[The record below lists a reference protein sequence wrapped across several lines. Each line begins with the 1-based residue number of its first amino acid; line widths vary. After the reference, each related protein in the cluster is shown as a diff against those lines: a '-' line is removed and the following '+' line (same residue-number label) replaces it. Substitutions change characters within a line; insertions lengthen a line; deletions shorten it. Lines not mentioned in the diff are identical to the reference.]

1 MPNYFINNLYSNGSA
16 VVEENIYESLFQE
29 YERIVVQSLITSFG
43 LDFFFRDQHGGDV
56 DTVHNVRNIG
66 TDPQMYYK
74 NLANQVAYERRGKYD
89 FGTYHSDPRFRET
102 KTPVRDRWRETGVD
116 IEDVYTG
123 KSIGFH
129 GHTNAISPEKKADLD
144 HIVECAGIHNDR
156 GRVLAGLDGV
166 DLANQPENLAWT
178 NEQLNRSMG
187 SWARHVNDKYKKEHN
202 GMDAP
207 LSEVDALAYIK
218 AHPELDETTK
228 QRLTKQ
234 YTKAK
239 KAYDAQIERSYY
251 SSKKFQIDTAK
262 AAGRMGLKMGL
273 RQALGLVFAEIWF
286 AVKEEIENGKENE
299 EEFLRCIGNGVQIGS
314 ERALRKYKDV
324 IGQFMNGALSGI
336 LASLTTTICNI
347 FFSTAKHLVRIIR
360 QSWASLVEA
369 TNILL
374 FNPDC
379 LSFGERVLAA
389 SKLIA
394 TGASI
399 VAGQMISGVISE
411 SPLGKIPVIGDVV
424 STFCGTLITGIM
436 SCSFLYFLDHNS
448 TVKKII
454 DSLNRIPTIEDQV
467 IYHKQ
472 LSVLLEIYS
481 AKLYQIDV
489 KEFIKEADQ
498 YTSLLNEIEGKDDKQ
513 VNILLHQAYH
523 TFGFDMPYE
532 DLDEAMTKP
541 GLKLHFS

>member
-1 MPNYFINNLYSNGSA
+1 M
-16 VVEENIYESLFQE
+16 EENIYKSLFQE
-29 YERIVVQSLITSFG
+29 YERVVVQSLITSFG
-43 LDFFFRDQHGGDV
+43 LDIFFKDQHGGDV
-56 DTVHNVRNIG
+56 DTVQNVRKIG
-66 TDPQMYYK
+66 IDPKMFYK
-74 NLANQVAYERRGKYD
+74 NLANQEAYEKRGDYD
-89 FGTYHSDPRFRET
+89 DGEYHRDPRFRVA
-102 KTPVRDRWRETGVD
+102 KTTVRDRWRETGID
-116 IEDVYTG
+116 IEDAYTG
-123 KSIGFH
+123 NSIGFH
-129 GHTNAISPEKKADLD
+129 GHTHAIPQERKADLD

-156 GRVLAGLDGV
+156 GRVLAELDGV
-166 DLANQPENLAWT
+166 DLANQPENFAWT
-178 NEQLNRSMG
+178 NWHLNRSMG
-187 SWARHVNDKYKKEHN
+187 SWARHVNDKYRKEHN

-207 LSEVDALAYIK
+207 LSEVDPLAYIK

-228 QRLTKQ
+228 KRLTDQ
-234 YTKAK
+234 YLKAK
-239 KAYDAQIERSYY
+239 KAYDARIERTYY
-251 SSKKFQIDTAK
+251 SSKKFKIDTAK
-262 AAGRMGLKMGL
+262 AAGKMGLKMGL
-273 RQALGLVFAEIWF
+273 RQAIGLVFAEIWF
-286 AVKEEIENGKENE
+286 AVKEELEKDKHSE
-299 EEFLRCIGNGVQIGS
+299 EALLRSIGHGVKHGS
-314 ERALRKYKDV
+314 DRALVKYKD
-324 IGQFMNGALSGI
+324 ILQQFLNGALAGI
-336 LASLTTTICNI
+336 LASLTTTLCNI
-347 FFSTAKHLVRIIR
+347 FFTTAKHVVRIIR
-360 QSWASLVEA
+360 QSWASIVEA
-369 TNILL
+369 TTVLL
-374 FNPDC
+374 INPDC
-379 LSFGERVLAA
+379 LPFGGRVLAA

-399 VAGQMISGVISE
+399 VTGQLLSGMIAE
-411 SPLGKIPVIGDVV
+411 SPMGKIPVVGEIVT
-424 STFCGTLITGIM
+424 TFCGTLVTGIM